1 MTTAPASTGN
11 HWASL
16 LSSAKA
22 AVIVGF
28 ASTIL
33 VVIEGARAVG
43 ANPAQQASVAAV
55 LCFAMAVTS
64 FILAVRYRMPI
75 MVAWSTPGAVLMA
88 TSAAGITFPRPS
100 APSSRPGP

>member
-1 MTTAPASTGN
+1 MTTQPASTGS

-16 LSSAKA
+16 ISSAKA

-33 VVIEGARAVG
+33 VVIEGVKAVG
-43 ANPAQQASVAAV
+43 ANPAQQASAAAV

-64 FILAVRYRMPI
+64 FILAVRHRMPI
-75 MVAWSTPGAVLMA
+75 MVAWVAS
-88 TSAAGITFPRPS
+88 SASPRPTTPRHT
-100 APSSRPGP
+100 A